1 MRNKYGALIGYT
13 NQLRYLLPHD
23 FAHKCKFFNIPHE
36 YCPAL
41 KIHLVNKVKIL
52 IPYLMRK
59 SKCDIHVD
67 QFSLNP
73 TSVE

>member
-23 FAHKCKFFNIPHE
+23 FAHKCKFFNSPHE

-41 KIHLVNKVKIL
+41 KISPCKQSENIDTVLNEKI
-52 IPYLMRK
+52 
-59 SKCDIHVD
+59 
-67 QFSLNP
+67 
-73 TSVE
+73 